1 MEPDGDLDTDDL
13 PLRANANQ
21 IRVRHYVLDLTVQLH
36 DKVIAGSIV
45 LFLEP
50 VVEATDGAGV
60 GLGQTD
66 EHMAGS
72 PCKGCMDSTEAL
84 VSGGSTVYESASMS
98 DYGTKAGPKP
108 ETSPLA
114 LSVGT
119 SRESTSDDGDFTL
132 VLDCCDLDVLQV
144 EELDVTSV
152 PSMSTLLEEVRDQ
165 HPRDCSAAMLQR
177 LVSMPS
183 AHWRRQHQLFSDCSG
198 APGSPEAGPVE
209 FHTDRW
215 SLQVKKRGIT
225 SPVDFPRGLRVS
237 YETRPA
243 GRSIRWTQDQDKRSV
258 IIINTNGNP

>member
-1 MEPDGDLDTDDL
+1 MEPDGDQDTDDL

-36 DKVIAGSIV
+36 NKVIAGSV
-45 LFLEP
+45 ALFLEP

-60 GLGQTD
+60 GLRQTD
-66 EHMAGS
+66 MARS
-72 PCKGCMDSTEAL
+72 PCEGYMDSSEAL
-84 VSGGSTVYESASMS
+84 VSGESTVNESASMS
-98 DYGTKAGPKP
+98 NCGTRAGPIP
-108 ETSPLA
+108 ETRP

-119 SRESTSDDGDFTL
+119 SLESTSDDGDFTL
-132 VLDCCDLDVLQV
+132 VLDCCDLDILQV

-152 PSMSTLLEEVRDQ
+152 PSMSNLLEEVRDH
-165 HPRDCSAAMLQR
+165 HPGDRSAAMLQR

-183 AHWRRQHQLFSDCSG
+183 AHWRRQHQLFSECSG
-198 APGSPEAGPVE
+198 APGNPEAGPVE

-215 SLQVKKRGIT
+215 SLRVKKRGIT
-225 SPVDFPRGLRVS
+225 SPVNFPRGLRVS

-258 IIINTNGNP
+258 TIMQ